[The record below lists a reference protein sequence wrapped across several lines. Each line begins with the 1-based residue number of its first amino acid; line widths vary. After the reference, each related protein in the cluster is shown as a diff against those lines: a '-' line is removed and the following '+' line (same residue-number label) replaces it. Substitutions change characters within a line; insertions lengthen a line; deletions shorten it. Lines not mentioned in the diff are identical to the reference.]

1 MTPAGVSHRT
11 MRARILR
18 ALENATPADVEAGDA
33 WYRRARETS
42 YDIAVESGLELRAAA
57 GVIAA
62 WSPRNQWIR
71 NVSAARSTARGDHA
85 GGLEASRAKAEAIAR
100 GADPLEVLSGRK
112 TAAFYRNIIG
122 DESAVTVDVWA
133 ARVAGVSEAA
143 LARRGAYDAVQRAYR
158 AAARARGMTPARA
171 QATAWIVIRGRAD

>member
-1 MTPAGVSHRT
+1 MTPAGVSHAT

-18 ALENATPADVEAGDA
+18 VLERATPEDLEAGDA

-42 YDIAVESGLELRAAA
+42 HAIAVESGLEPRAAA
-57 GVIAA
+57 GILAA
-62 WSPRNQWIR
+62 WSPRNQWVR
-71 NVSAARSTARGDHA
+71 NVRAARSTARGEYA
-85 GGLEASRAKAEAIAR
+85 GGLEASRVKAEAIAR

-112 TAAFYRNIIG
+112 TASFYRNILG

-143 LARRGAYDAVQRAYR
+143 LKRRGAYDAVQHAYR
-158 AAARARGMTPARA
+158 SAARARGMSPARA
-171 QATAWIVIRGRAD
+171 QAAAWVAIRGRAE